1 MSRKQNQWASIWI
14 KYFERGNLAQNSP
27 RINGIA
33 LIPPTFFLVLNLMLS
48 SSCFSP
54 SPFSVISFSDNIVF
68 SMFFSFS
75 AKAEWRFTNVPIYIL
90 SYCMTIS
97 CEENLKSASGMHGI
111 LRTNIELYISI
122 HGTVSH
128 GVFSLEEPSERVKGH
143 EMVGIKKTC
152 TAT

>member
-1 MSRKQNQWASIWI
+1 
-14 KYFERGNLAQNSP
+14 
-27 RINGIA
+27 
-33 LIPPTFFLVLNLMLS
+33 
-48 SSCFSP
+48 
-54 SPFSVISFSDNIVF
+54 
-68 SMFFSFS
+68 
-75 AKAEWRFTNVPIYIL
+75 
-90 SYCMTIS
+90 MTIS

-152 TAT
+152 MYCYIVVVVLSMGSFLWEELASL